1 MGEYAELGLW
11 NVLIYQIVHIV
22 DLSSN
27 DYLVCMQTSATA
39 SGEASGA
46 ETTEEVST

>member
-39 SGEASGA
+39 SAAG

>member
-39 SGEASGA
+39 SGE
-46 ETTEEVST
+46 TTEEVST